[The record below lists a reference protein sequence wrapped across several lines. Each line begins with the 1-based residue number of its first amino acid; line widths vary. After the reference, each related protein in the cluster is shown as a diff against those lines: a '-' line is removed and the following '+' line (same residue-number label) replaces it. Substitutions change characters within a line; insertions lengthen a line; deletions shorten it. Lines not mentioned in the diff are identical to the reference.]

1 MGMAEALGVDVFF
14 KQDTWREAGE
24 GLHLLATQPGRAAAV
39 LGDEFKANV
48 ADPLRAAGFTREAVS
63 NPSGPSGVALRNTLG
78 SLASQAGQAVMDV
91 GHRSTVGFQ
100 TLLAHPGASLQVIAN
115 SPRELGQVFGTATG
129 VGLDMI
135 SGGSSAVVR
144 GSTRVGTEV
153 AGSLVQTALRTGPP
167 NPSTV
172 VDALTPDVPHPL
184 LAGSV
189 DELAAP
195 LASTAQVPRHID
207 GASGPVS
214 FRPGAAEVIDIDLR
228 LGDIVGQ
235 TRLESSV
242 TLPTGL
248 APSVIADQVAAS
260 AASYREFFSP
270 VGPPGRVEVFMSD
283 VPPVGA
289 FVFGDVVRGTKGTFE
304 FNFVPGAA
312 VPSPAPPRPAGPLAQ
327 PVSQAAAAPHS
338 SMVDFGR
345 GQVFG
350 DIHIGDVASGS
361 IVSMGLNVPVAMTRE
376 PPVAAALAAF
386 RETLSQHMEDWARVR
401 SSVHIDMGHEDWG
414 GPDVVI
420 RDVAR
425 GNMLEVRINV
435 PQNVT
440 PDEAARSVQGV
451 REGFEQLWAQW
462 YSEQP

>member
-24 GLHLLATQPGRAAAV
+24 GLHLLATQPGRAATV

-48 ADPLRAAGFTREAVS
+48 ADPLRAAGFTRDAVS

-78 SLASQAGQAVMDV
+78 FLATQAGQAVMDV
-91 GHRSTVGFQ
+91 GHKSTVGFQ

-153 AGSLVQTALRTGPP
+153 AGSLVQTALRAGPP
-167 NPSTV
+167 HPLTV

-189 DELAAP
+189 DELAGP
-195 LASTAQVPRHID
+195 LASTTQVPRHID

-214 FRPGAAEVIDIDLR
+214 FRPGAAEVIGDDLR

-248 APSVIADQVAAS
+248 APSVLADQVAAS

-283 VPPVGA
+283 VPPVGT
-289 FVFGDVVRGTKGTFE
+289 FVFGDVVGGTKGAFE

-312 VPSPAPPRPAGPLAQ
+312 VPQLAPLPPAGPLAR
-327 PVSQAAAAPHS
+327 PPTQAATAPHS
-338 SMVDFGR
+338 STVYFGD

-350 DIHIGDVASGS
+350 DIDIGDVVMGS
-361 IVSMGLNVPVAMTRE
+361 IVSVDVNLPVAMRRD
-376 PPVAAALAAF
+376 PVVAAALGDF
-386 RETLSQHMEDWARVR
+386 KETLSQHMEDWARVR
-401 SSVHIDMGHEDWG
+401 SSAHIDMGHEDWG

-420 RDVAR
+420 RDVVR
-425 GNMLEVRINV
+425 GNLLEIRINL
-435 PQNVT
+435 PPDVT
-440 PDEAARSVQGV
+440 PVEAMWSVKGV
-451 REGFEQLWAQW
+451 RDGFEQIWAQW